1 MRVVE
6 SVWLFGLARH
16 HLLVVWLKYP
26 VEMLPDHCECYEI
39 LNIFR
44 CEEILSDGVIGG
56 YSSRFLSLVRA

>member
-39 LNIFR
+39 FNIFR

-56 YSSRFLSLVRA
+56 YSSRFVSLVRA

>member
-1 MRVVE
+1 M
-6 SVWLFGLARH
+6 
-16 HLLVVWLKYP
+16 VVWLKYP

-56 YSSRFLSLVRA
+56 YSSKFLSLVRA